1 MAFGRPR
8 RWAGDDTASPDAC
21 AQLLLRHLPLT
32 NYITLVH
39 LLADTSRK
47 LMVDHVVTSPSWQ
60 RGLPADCPMP
70 TPFIWT
76 ACEVPLNGDIPEEH
90 GTRQELGFALE
101 DDDECLKFV
110 QGELPEVIQMVR
122 VFSLSH
128 LFRT

>member
-1 MAFGRPR
+1 
-8 RWAGDDTASPDAC
+8 
-21 AQLLLRHLPLT
+21 
-32 NYITLVH
+32 
-39 LLADTSRK
+39 
-47 LMVDHVVTSPSWQ
+47 MVDHVVTSPSWQ

-122 VFSLSH
+122 VCFHSPTSSAPNFIIRPVLASPVFN
-128 LFRT
+128 L

>member
-1 MAFGRPR
+1 MPGRLGRPR

-21 AQLLLRHLPLT
+21 AQLVLRHLPLT

-39 LLADTSRK
+39 LLANTSRK

-76 ACEVPLNGDIPEEH
+76 ACEVPLNGDIPEEEH
-90 GTRQELGFALE
+90 GTGQGGFVLALE
-101 DDDECLKFV
+101 DN
-110 QGELPEVIQMVR
+110 
-122 VFSLSH
+122 
-128 LFRT
+128 